1 MQTQTNNLLSCLK
14 FVVLFAR
21 YKVRGCLSNK
31 LNLNSPHV
39 LFRTCFFNNCLYRAR
54 LKQGGWSG
62 IRLTLSKCEMYP
74 PKLRFS
80 PPESFNFGWADALR
94 ELIRKN
100 FKGAYPQ
107 AVFQNGILTHPIL
120 RWKTK
125 CPVKFS
131 VVEIFG
137 SLVIQRIFMTV
148 MSKNFWRKR
157 KCVVCVFIRSRFSW
171 TQGA

>member
-74 PKLRFS
+74 PKTAFS
-80 PPESFNFGWADALR
+80 PLNFFDIALSR
-94 ELIRKN
+94 RIARAHTQN
-100 FKGAYPQ
+100 FKGAYPPG
-107 AVFQNGILTHPIL
+107 VFQNGILTHPIL
-120 RWKTK
+120 RWKNK
-125 CPVKFS
+125 VLSEVCSCRNICKFRDS
-131 VVEIFG
+131 V
-137 SLVIQRIFMTV
+137 
-148 MSKNFWRKR
+148 W
-157 KCVVCVFIRSRFSW
+157 VFS
-171 TQGA
+171 